1 MRIYPGRIL
10 ILVISATVMLS
21 GCKNDLDKVK
31 VEFGDDIP
39 VAITRDFISLYSDS
53 GIVILQIEAPLRN
66 DYMKDE
72 FYSELP
78 EGIKMTFYNDR
89 KKVLAKL
96 VADYALIKGSSMQ
109 MSGNV
114 KMESSENGILLTQS
128 LYWNSQDKEIT
139 TTDPIEIRQNN
150 KVLFGS
156 GLWAKQDFSE
166 YRILVPTGTFPIS
179 DK

>member
-1 MRIYPGRIL
+1 MRASSRSRLL
-10 ILVISATVMLS
+10 ILLVSIGVLA

-39 VAITRDFISLYSDS
+39 IAITRDFISLYSDS
-53 GIVILQIEAPLRN
+53 GQVILQIEAPLRN

-78 EGIKMTFYNDR
+78 EGIKMTFFDNR
-89 KKVLAKL
+89 KKVLAEL

-109 MSGNV
+109 MKGKV
-114 KMESSENGILLTQS
+114 KMVSSENGTLMTES
-128 LYWNSQDKEIT
+128 LFWNSQDKEIT
-139 TTDPIEIRQNN
+139 TSDAIEIRQKN

-179 DK
+179 DQ